1 MSLISTPRP
10 QTLQPPHYNT
20 PRSYVYR
27 GGVGLRM
34 GAMTTLT
41 QYDSPTL
48 KEKRRKRK
56 AKPKPLQKIT
66 KSKRVKKTKKSRC
79 KKK

>member
-1 MSLISTPRP
+1 MV
-10 QTLQPPHYNT
+10 T

-48 KEKRRKRK
+48 KERKRK
-56 AKPKPLQKIT
+56 RKTKPQPKPRQKIT
-66 KSKRVKKTKKSRC
+66 KSKKVNKTKKSRS
-79 KKK
+79 KKI